1 MALKAAAVNLRLG
14 LTDCIPLLLE
24 VVEVPETLA
33 DVSKELLPPVLPVL
47 VLPVLVGVE
56 LVANVI
62 VGGVG
67 SIGGLGGMILMLGV
81 LKVLVGLTVWVPCVY
96 PTTKLF

>member
-1 MALKAAAVNLRLG
+1 MALKAAVVNLRLG

-24 VVEVPETLA
+24 VVEVPEVLSDEIA
-33 DVSKELLPPVLPVL
+33 ELLPPTVPVF

-56 LVANVI
+56 LVM

-67 SIGGLGGMILMLGV
+67 STGGLGGIILMLGV
-81 LKVLVGLTVWVPCVY
+81 LKVLVGLTVWIPCVY
-96 PTTKLF
+96 PTTKLLL